1 MTGTELLSMTHQ
13 SSPAEVEVTC
23 YYTLKNKGQY
33 RSPQSKV
40 IHISIQTPPPE
51 LSVNPPVITETD
63 SVTLNCQTPS
73 SVPVAECFLYFIS
86 PKTAKEVSCL
96 HTMTGT
102 ELLSMTHQSS
112 PAEVEVACYHTSKN
126 KGQYRSPQSKVIH
139 ISIQTPPPE
148 LSVNP
153 PVITETDLV
162 TLNCQTLSSV
172 PVAECFL
179 YFISPKTA
187 KEVSCLHTMTGTE
200 LLSMTHQSS
209 PAEVE
214 VTCYHT
220 SKNKGQYRSPQSKAI
235 HISIQSSSTSA
246 LLPVTTR
253 NPTSQLSKWKL
264 LVAAPACGATV
275 GIIVLGVA
283 LVCAKRR
290 SGKRFHN
297 RSQANVMGDFVCMV
311 DRGQLLP
318 AGNAEMYTG
327 GDCPAGF
334 KQLNRRGP
342 QNEDVNPDIY
352 HVYSTIPE
360 EPAASDQK
368 DFTYSTIQTQCNTT
382 F

>member
-1 MTGTELLSMTHQ
+1 MARHLLLIILFYSFQ
-13 SSPAEVEVTC
+13 EINLQA
-23 YYTLKNKGQY
+23 
-33 RSPQSKV
+33 
-40 IHISIQTPPPE
+40 PPPE

-63 SVTLNCQTPS
+63 SVTLTCQTPS
-73 SVPVAECFLYFIS
+73 SVSVAKCFLYFFS
-86 PKTAKEVSCL
+86 TKTVKEVSCL

-126 KGQYRSPQSKVIH
+126 KGQLPLSKVIH
-139 ISIQTPPPE
+139 ISIQ
-148 LSVNP
+148 
-153 PVITETDLV
+153 
-162 TLNCQTLSSV
+162 
-172 PVAECFL
+172 
-179 YFISPKTA
+179 K
-187 KEVSCLHTMTGTE
+187 
-200 LLSMTHQSS
+200 
-209 PAEVE
+209 
-214 VTCYHT
+214 
-220 SKNKGQYRSPQSKAI
+220 
-235 HISIQSSSTSA
+235 
-246 LLPVTTR
+246 
-253 NPTSQLSKWKL
+253 LSKWKL
-264 LVAAPACGATV
+264 LVAMPACGATV
-275 GIIVLGVA
+275 GIIVLGVV

-297 RSQANVMGDFVCMV
+297 RSQANVTGDFVCMI
-311 DRGQLLP
+311 DRGQSLP

-368 DFTYSTIQTQCNTT
+368 DFTYSMIQTQCNTT